1 MKKSLQ
7 DNGIQ
12 ITSEQTFTKG
22 DKEFSAQLTVIR
34 GTNPDALFVSGL
46 VDEGV
51 GIVTQARRL
60 GMEKTLI
67 VGGNG
72 FNSPALMKGA
82 DQAAEGVI
90 VGAAWNSASTNP
102 KSQDFIK
109 NYKAKF
115 NSEPDQFA
123 AQAYAGAYI
132 MAEGIKNA
140 KTVTDRQALRDGLEK
155 VSNLDTVLGAFS
167 FTPGRD
173 AQHPAVVQIVRNGVF
188 AVY

>member
-1 MKKSLQ
+1 
-7 DNGIQ
+7 
-12 ITSEQTFTKG
+12 
-22 DKEFSAQLTVIR
+22 
-34 GTNPDALFVSGL
+34 
-46 VDEGV
+46 
-51 GIVTQARRL
+51 
-60 GMEKTLI
+60 
-67 VGGNG
+67 
-72 FNSPALMKGA
+72 
-82 DQAAEGVI
+82 VI

-123 AQAYAGAYI
+123 AQAYAGGYI

-155 VSNLDTVLGAFS
+155 VSNLDTVLGTFS

-173 AQHPAVVQIVRNGVF
+173 AQHPAVVQIVRNGSF